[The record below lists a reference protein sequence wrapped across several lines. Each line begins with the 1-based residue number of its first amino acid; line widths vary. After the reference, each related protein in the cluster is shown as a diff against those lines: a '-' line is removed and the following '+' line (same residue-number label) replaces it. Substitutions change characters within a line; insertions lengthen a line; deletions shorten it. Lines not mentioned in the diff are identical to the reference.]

1 MDRTELIASRAFLGT
16 EFLTWL
22 WFASERSDGRF
33 KVGDEGVRVWID
45 DRLSLESLIAES
57 QEDSFKGGTPSTS
70 PEARMA
76 LKLGKKVSQA
86 RVRVK
91 RGEREWLTTVK
102 GRTLD
107 LASIKLPA
115 ILNKVEDDR
124 FYERMQLIEDL
135 DRIIDALYAQFL
147 AVRLGDAWG
156 KELEGI
162 RAWIA
167 EPLDG

>member
-1 MDRTELIASRAFLGT
+1 
-16 EFLTWL
+16 
-22 WFASERSDGRF
+22 
-33 KVGDEGVRVWID
+33 
-45 DRLSLESLIAES
+45 
-57 QEDSFKGGTPSTS
+57 
-70 PEARMA
+70 MA